1 MLRFFS
7 KLLRKAAVSNIYLYD
22 IVRHFAADISL
33 MLPHDEAFH
42 GLAKFGDGSR
52 CMLDIGAN
60 DGISAR
66 SYRKL
71 VPKRPILSIEA
82 NPFHKDRLERLK
94 TKIANF
100 DYKLIAA
107 GSEPGQLILF
117 TPVYKGVAMTNYAS
131 MSPEIA
137 RANLERHMRIRNLG
151 TKAVFRESCS
161 QVTTI
166 DDLGL
171 DPQLVKIDVEGYE
184 AQVVAGMSETI
195 KISRPVLM
203 IEHNPASFP
212 ELKRFFGALDYR
224 IASYDRRSDVFVDF
238 DERDPDLNVFFIP
251 IKT

>member
-7 KLLRKAAVSNIYLYD
+7 ELLRKAAVSNIHLYD
-22 IVRHFAADISL
+22 IVRRSAADISFL
-33 MLPHDEAFH
+33 LPHDEAFF

-71 VPKRPILSIEA
+71 VPNRPILSIEA
-82 NPFHKDRLERLK
+82 NPFHKHRLERVKAEL
-94 TKIANF
+94 TNF
-100 DYKLIAA
+100 DYRLIAA

-117 TPVYKGVAMTNYAS
+117 TPVYKGVTLTNYAS

-137 RANLERHMRIRNLG
+137 RANLSRHMRIRDLG
-151 TKAVFRESCS
+151 TKAEFLESCS

-171 DPQLVKIDVEGYE
+171 DPKLVKIDVEGYE

-195 KISRPVLM
+195 KTSRPVLM

-212 ELKRFFGALDYR
+212 ELKRFFSVLDYR
-224 IASYDRRSDVFVDF
+224 IASYDRRSDVFLEF
-238 DERDPDLNVFFIP
+238 DESDPDLNVFFIP
-251 IKT
+251 IEA